1 MSIAHVIF
9 DAFGTLVRRPNPFS
23 FRHHPLPSPET
34 AMTEVR
40 DWHAWTDQHGVQEDL
55 QRDLDSIVAYD
66 DVLPALEALRQHNI
80 GWSIMSNLASCYG
93 DPLRR
98 ALAVTETYPPK
109 YWFLSYQDGLR
120 KPDAVY
126 YNSAVLTIGLHPEA
140 LLFIGDTRRD
150 DVEGPASVGMN
161 AVLLDRNR
169 TTLTDTVIPLLTPRF
184 GK

>member
-1 MSIAHVIF
+1 MPIAHVIF

-66 DVLPALEALRQHNI
+66 DVLPTLEALRQHNI

-126 YNSAVLTIGLHPEA
+126 RLAVELITCREDA
-140 LLFIGDTRRD
+140 DERRTGDEFKDELRLAAQGGED
-150 DVEGPASVGMN
+150 AASPAQAEGQ
-161 AVLLDRNR
+161 
-169 TTLTDTVIPLLTPRF
+169 
-184 GK
+184 